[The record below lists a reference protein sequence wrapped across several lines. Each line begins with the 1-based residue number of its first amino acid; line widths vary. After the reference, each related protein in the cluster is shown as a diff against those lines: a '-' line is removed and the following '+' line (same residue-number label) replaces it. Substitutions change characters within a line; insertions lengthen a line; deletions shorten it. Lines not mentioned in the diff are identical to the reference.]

1 MILINSYDF
10 GSFLNSEI
18 VNVQQLHEFLGVI
31 LNDLNLY
38 NQLLGRSGVR
48 GISVIAMT
56 KPNSQEI
63 NLCAVDMKSESQ
75 LFNSD
80 LEQTVTRAI
89 KSSIEIFNTEY
100 EKIVEKQILG
110 EKINLDNDF
119 KRTFNCFV
127 KSKSDNTINVGNEPV
142 GVVSIDKTILNNP
155 VVLSEPPLTGRGLV
169 EIFEFQK
176 QCLSI
181 TPDPVDG
188 KRYPKIEVVCDETIS
203 VELLRSSYRN
213 ARLYGRYKIEKRA
226 EPNGNYYL
234 IDWVLE
240 QPDLL

>member
-1 MILINSYDF
+1 MILLNSYDF
-10 GSFLNSEI
+10 SSFLNSEI
-18 VNVQQLHEFLGVI
+18 VNLQQFYDFFGDT

-38 NQLLGRSGVR
+38 SQLLGAAGVR
-48 GISVIAMT
+48 GVSVVALI
-56 KPNSQEI
+56 KRNSQKVSLNVVEI
-63 NLCAVDMKSESQ
+63 NSESQ

-80 LEQTVTRAI
+80 LEKTVTRAI
-89 KSSIEIFNTEY
+89 KSSIEIFNIEY
-100 EKIVEKQILG
+100 EKIVEKQISG

-127 KSKSDNTINVGNEPV
+127 KSKSQNTINVGNESV

-155 VVLSEPPLTGRGLV
+155 VVLSEPPLAGRGLV

-176 QCLSI
+176 QCISI
-181 TPDPVDG
+181 TPDPVNG
-188 KRYPKIEVVCDETIS
+188 KRYPKVEVFCDETIS